1 MPVPSRLH
9 RPPSS
14 NGGFLSRTFYE
25 AKLRRRSNARR
36 CTLCFLLV
44 FGSLAVLYEAMWT
57 YWLAGVNIPN
67 VEHDPVT
74 GRDRVRRRPDL
85 STKYDPSQHST
96 VHTYV
101 SLVVVIYPG
110 FLPRLVVVCQTHAK
124 PYFPFYGSNSEPF
137 DAIMEGF
144 FTLVDIQIPVEGLV
158 SSGEVPYTNVM
169 ASFCQLSWTA
179 QQTDAKRVPL
189 FENLRERSFM
199 CPDTLVQVDL
209 YEIARQAEAY
219 DSGTNKFAATN
230 KPKNLQQVPPT
241 AVVFHESHAG
251 STLTSSILATSDPRH
266 VHVYSEAPAPHT
278 ALMACDNDV
287 HCDLGAQEQL
297 IKDVF
302 YLMGRMNRPTHQHV
316 FYKFNSEAI
325 RSIDIFRKAFPSVP
339 WVFLYRNS
347 IEVMA
352 SQLHGYQDSALLL
365 PDKDV
370 PSCLRN
376 RYNQWQHPML
386 LKVVNFHNRTV
397 SSLTAEEYCAAYLAS
412 LAQSALTENEKAS
425 SFWAKHMFINYEDL
439 PFILWD
445 KIIPDLE
452 YMSQPVSLRID
463 AMHDASKL
471 HFTGDSYARVGQPWQ
486 EDNTIK
492 QKQATDA
499 MKAASQLFLSSV
511 FMQLESVRTRQVV

>member
-1 MPVPSRLH
+1 MQSLI
-9 RPPSS
+9 
-14 NGGFLSRTFYE
+14 FLSCY
-25 AKLRRRSNARR
+25 
-36 CTLCFLLV
+36 
-44 FGSLAVLYEAMWT
+44 
-57 YWLAGVNIPN
+57 
-67 VEHDPVT
+67 
-74 GRDRVRRRPDL
+74 
-85 STKYDPSQHST
+85 
-96 VHTYV
+96 
-101 SLVVVIYPG
+101 
-110 FLPRLVVVCQTHAK
+110 
-124 PYFPFYGSNSEPF
+124 NSEPF

-144 FTLVDIQIPVEGLV
+144 FTLVDIQIPVEGLY
-158 SSGEVPYTNVM
+158 SSGDVPYTNVM

-230 KPKNLQQVPPT
+230 KPKGLQQVTPT

-251 STLTSSILATSDPRH
+251 STLTSSLLATSDPQH
-266 VHVYSEAPAPHT
+266 VHVYSEAPATHT
-278 ALMACDNDV
+278 ALMACDTDV

-302 YLMGRMNRPTHQHV
+302 YLMGRMNRPAHQHV

-370 PSCLRN
+370 PSCLRD

-397 SSLTAEEYCAAYLAS
+397 SSLTAEEYCAAHLAS

-445 KIIPDLE
+445 KVIPDLE

-471 HFTGDSYARVGQPWQ
+471 YFTGDSYAHVGLPWQ
-486 EDNTIK
+486 EDNAMK

-499 MKAASQLFLSSV
+499 MKAASQLFLSPV
-511 FMQLESVRTRQVV
+511 FTQLEAIRTRQIV